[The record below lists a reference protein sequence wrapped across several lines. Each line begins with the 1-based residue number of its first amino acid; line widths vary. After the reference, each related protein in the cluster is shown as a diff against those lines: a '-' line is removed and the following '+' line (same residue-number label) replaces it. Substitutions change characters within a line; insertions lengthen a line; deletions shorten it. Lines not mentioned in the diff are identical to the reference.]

1 MPRLCNRNSQPLGRR
16 RQNAHHA
23 ELGNT
28 QPQRPERQNNQTFL
42 HDLFLP
48 FSGFKQHRRPDF
60 PRRIAAR
67 GFRAVPL
74 SHTARTAPIPQ
85 PCNPVI

>member
-48 FSGFKQHRRPDF
+48 FSGFKQHRRPGF
-60 PRRIAAR
+60 PCRAAVSYR
-67 GFRAVPL
+67 PHRANSPTL
-74 SHTARTAPIPQ
+74 
-85 PCNPVI
+85 